1 MINMG
6 FRFRKSF
13 KAGPFRATI
22 SKSGISTSF
31 GVKGARITKKANG
44 NTMSTVGIPG
54 TGLSYVSETS
64 NKSKKKT
71 KAKEATKMTSN
82 SYVPYEQKHFSN
94 YTEYTDPQ
102 TIDAPRKPKFMGV
115 MKNIGISIAIM
126 FAILIAAVIVDT
138 PALIGFGLIG
148 VIIQACVKGKKW
160 RKSYMLLREP
170 VSFEKWQDYI
180 NSPNMFSY
188 VRGNLTDEQ
197 FMAYINMVDYCG
209 GTDKV
214 FTPAEFNTAKDST
227 TSSYMFNKL
236 YEFGYL
242 VKPARGKYALNMDK
256 VNYMTEMYEKA
267 QAGKKARYDAFIKE
281 CETYN
286 ENARIFNSNLIKSRQ
301 PKQL

>member
-1 MINMG
+1 MG

-54 TGLSYVSETS
+54 TGLSYVSEAS

-71 KAKEATKMTSN
+71 KAKEATKVTSN
-82 SYVPYEQKHFSN
+82 SYTSYEQKHFSN

-102 TIDAPRKPKFMGV
+102 TVDAPRKPKFMSV
-115 MKNIGISIAIM
+115 MKDIGISIVVM
-126 FAILIAAVIVDT
+126 FAVLIAAVIVDA

-148 VIIQACVKGKKW
+148 VIIWACVKGKKW
-160 RKSYMLLREP
+160 RKSYMMLREP
-170 VSFEKWQDYI
+170 VSFENWQDYI

-197 FMAYINMVDYCG
+197 FIAYVNMVDYCG

-214 FTPAEFNTAKDST
+214 FTPSEFNAAKNST

-267 QAGKKARYDAFIKE
+267 QAGKKVRYDTFIKE
-281 CETYN
+281 CETHN
-286 ENARIFNSNLIKSRQ
+286 ENARAFNSNLIKMRS
-301 PKQL
+301 PKK

>member
-102 TIDAPRKPKFMGV
+102 TADAPRKPKFMGV

-148 VIIQACVKGKKW
+148 VIIWVCVKGKKW

-209 GTDKV
+209 DTDKV
-214 FTPAEFNTAKDST
+214 FTPAEFNAAKDST

-301 PKQL
+301 PKQ

>member
-102 TIDAPRKPKFMGV
+102 TADAPRKPKFMGV
-115 MKNIGISIAIM
+115 MKNIGIFIAIM

-148 VIIQACVKGKKW
+148 VIIWACVKGKKW

-188 VRGNLTDEQ
+188 VRGNLTNEQ
-197 FMAYINMVDYCG
+197 FMAYINIVNYCG

-214 FTPAEFNTAKDST
+214 FTPAEFNAAKDST

-301 PKQL
+301 PKQ

>member
-1 MINMG
+1 MG

-44 NTMSTVGIPG
+44 NTMSTIGIPG

-71 KAKEATKMTSN
+71 KAKEAAKVTSN
-82 SYVPYEQKHFSN
+82 SYTSYEQKHFNN

-102 TIDAPRKPKFMGV
+102 TVDAPHKPKFMGV
-115 MKNIGISIAIM
+115 IKNIGISIAIM
-126 FAILIAAVIVDT
+126 FAILIAAVIVDA

-148 VIIQACVKGKKW
+148 VIIWACVKGKKW
-160 RKSYMLLREP
+160 RKNYMMLREP
-170 VSFEKWQDYI
+170 VSFENWQDYI

-197 FMAYINMVDYCG
+197 FMTYVNMVDYCG

-214 FTPAEFNTAKDST
+214 FTPAEFNAAKNST

-281 CETYN
+281 CETHN

-301 PKQL
+301 SKK

>member
-1 MINMG
+1 MG

-44 NTMSTVGIPG
+44 KTMSTVGIPG

-64 NKSKKKT
+64 SKNKKKT
-71 KAKEATKMTSN
+71 RAKETTKMTSN
-82 SYVPYEQKHFSN
+82 SYVSYEQKHSSN
-94 YTEYTDPQ
+94 YAEYTDPQ
-102 TIDAPRKPKFMGV
+102 TVDAPRKPKFISV

-126 FAILIAAVIVDT
+126 FTVLIAAVIVDT
-138 PALIGFGLIG
+138 PALIDFGLVG
-148 VIIQACVKGKKW
+148 VITWAYVKGKKW
-160 RKSYMLLREP
+160 RKSYMTLRKP
-170 VSFEKWQDYI
+170 VSFEHWQDYV

-188 VRGNLTDEQ
+188 IHGNLTDEQ
-197 FMAYINMVDYCG
+197 FMAYVNMIDYCG

-214 FTPAEFNTAKDST
+214 FTPAEFNAVKSST

-256 VNYMTEMYEKA
+256 INYMTEMYEKA

-281 CETYN
+281 CETHN
-286 ENARIFNSNLIKSRQ
+286 KNARIFNSNLIKSRQ
-301 PKQL
+301 SKK

>member
-22 SKSGISTSF
+22 SKSGIGTSF

-71 KAKEATKMTSN
+71 KVKEATKMTSN
-82 SYVPYEQKHFSN
+82 SYVPCEQKHFSN
-94 YTEYTDPQ
+94 YAEYTDPQ
-102 TIDAPRKPKFMGV
+102 TVDAPRKPKFMGV
-115 MKNIGISIAIM
+115 MKNIGISIAFM

-148 VIIQACVKGKKW
+148 VIIWACVKGKKW

-214 FTPAEFNTAKDST
+214 FTPAEFNAAKDST

-301 PKQL
+301 PKQ

>member
-1 MINMG
+1 MG

-44 NTMSTVGIPG
+44 NTMSTIGIPD

-71 KAKEATKMTSN
+71 KVKEATKMTSN

-102 TIDAPRKPKFMGV
+102 TADAPRKPKFMGV
-115 MKNIGISIAIM
+115 MKNIGIFIAIM

-148 VIIQACVKGKKW
+148 VIIWACVKGKKW

-188 VRGNLTDEQ
+188 VRGNLTNEQ

-214 FTPAEFNTAKDST
+214 FTPAEFNAAKDST

-301 PKQL
+301 PKQ

>member
-44 NTMSTVGIPG
+44 NIMSTVGIPG

-82 SYVPYEQKHFSN
+82 SYTSYEQKHFSN

-102 TIDAPRKPKFMGV
+102 TVDAPRKPKFMSV
-115 MKNIGISIAIM
+115 MKDIGISIAIM
-126 FAILIAAVIVDT
+126 FAVLIAAVIVDA
-138 PALIGFGLIG
+138 PILIGFGLIG
-148 VIIQACVKGKKW
+148 VIIWACVKGKKW
-160 RKSYMLLREP
+160 RKSYMVLREP

-180 NSPNMFSY
+180 KTPNMFSY

-197 FMAYINMVDYCG
+197 FMTYIHIVNYCD
-209 GTDKV
+209 GTDKI
-214 FTPAEFNTAKDST
+214 FTLPEFNIATNLNIT
-227 TSSYMFNKL
+227 SYMFNKL

-267 QAGKKARYDAFIKE
+267 QAGKKARYDTFIKE

-286 ENARIFNSNLIKSRQ
+286 ENARIFNGNLIKSRQ
-301 PKQL
+301 PKK

>member
-31 GVKGARITKKANG
+31 GVKGARVTKKANG

-64 NKSKKKT
+64 NKSKKNT

-82 SYVPYEQKHFSN
+82 SYVSSKQKHSSN
-94 YTEYTDPQ
+94 YTEYVDPQ
-102 TIDAPRKPKFMGV
+102 TIDAPRKPKFINI
-115 MKNIGISIAIM
+115 MKNIGISIVIM
-126 FAILIAAVIVDT
+126 VAVLIAAVIVDT
-138 PALIGFGLIG
+138 PMLISFGLVG
-148 VIIQACVKGKKW
+148 VIIWAFVKGKKW
-160 RKSYMLLREP
+160 CKSYMLLREP

-188 VRGNLTDEQ
+188 IRGNLTDEQ

-209 GTDKV
+209 GSDKV
-214 FTPAEFNTAKDST
+214 FTPAEFNATKNST

-242 VKPARGKYALNMDK
+242 VKPVRGKYALNMDK
-256 VNYMTEMYEKA
+256 VNYMTEMHEKA
-267 QAGKKARYDAFIKE
+267 QADKKTRYDAFIKE
-281 CETYN
+281 CEIHN

-301 PKQL
+301 PKK

>member
-1 MINMG
+1 MG

-13 KAGPFRATI
+13 KVGPFRATI

-31 GVKGARITKKANG
+31 GVKGARITKKTNG

-64 NKSKKKT
+64 NTSKKKT
-71 KAKEATKMTSN
+71 KTKEATTMASN
-82 SYVPYEQKHFSN
+82 SYTSYEQKYSSN

-102 TIDAPRKPKFMGV
+102 TIDAPRKPKLMSV
-115 MKNIGISIAIM
+115 MKSIVISIAIM
-126 FAILIAAVIVDT
+126 FAVLIAAVIVEN
-138 PALIGFGLIG
+138 PALIGFGLTG
-148 VIIQACVKGKKW
+148 VIIWACIKGNKW
-160 RKSYMLLREP
+160 YKSYIMLREP
-170 VSFEKWQDYI
+170 VSFENWQDYI

-197 FMAYINMVDYCG
+197 FMTYVNMVDYCG

-214 FTPAEFNTAKDST
+214 FTPAEFNTAKNST

-267 QAGKKARYDAFIKE
+267 QVDKKVRYDAFVKE
-281 CETYN
+281 CETHN

-301 PKQL
+301 SKK

>member
-1 MINMG
+1 MG

-71 KAKEATKMTSN
+71 KAKEVTKMTSN

-102 TIDAPRKPKFMGV
+102 TVDAPRKPKFMGV

-126 FAILIAAVIVDT
+126 FVILIAAVIVDT

-148 VIIQACVKGKKW
+148 VIIWACVKGKKW

-214 FTPAEFNTAKDST
+214 FTPAEFNAAKDST

>member
-1 MINMG
+1 MG

-102 TIDAPRKPKFMGV
+102 TADAPRKPKFMGV

-148 VIIQACVKGKKW
+148 VIIWACVKGKKW

-188 VRGNLTDEQ
+188 IRGNLTDEQ
-197 FMAYINMVDYCG
+197 FMAYINMVDYYG

-214 FTPAEFNTAKDST
+214 FTPAEFNAAKDST

-301 PKQL
+301 PKQ

>member
-1 MINMG
+1 MG

-102 TIDAPRKPKFMGV
+102 TADAPRKPKFMGV

-148 VIIQACVKGKKW
+148 VIIWACVKGKKW

-197 FMAYINMVDYCG
+197 FMAYINMVDYYG

-214 FTPAEFNTAKDST
+214 FTPAEFNAAKDST

-236 YEFGYL
+236 YEFVYL

-267 QAGKKARYDAFIKE
+267 QAGKKVRYDAFIKE

-301 PKQL
+301 PKQ

>member
-1 MINMG
+1 MG

-148 VIIQACVKGKKW
+148 VIIWACVKGKKW

-188 VRGNLTDEQ
+188 VCGNLTDEQ

-242 VKPARGKYALNMDK
+242 VKPARGKYALNMNK

-301 PKQL
+301 PKQ